1 MNKTLVS
8 YAALALLGLGGAAAA
23 TDAEARGFNFGAFGG
38 RGAIPLASHSAS
50 AVQRTSAA
58 DSLLKTTNRGAIG
71 LSERGLSRRDL
82 TKARKSNASWD
93 LTKVSK

>member
-23 TDAEARGFNFGAFGG
+23 ADAEARGFNFGAFGG

-50 AVQRTSAA
+50 AVQRPDGGTVVGVTGESTDA
-58 DSLLKTTNRGAIG
+58 KHKKETT
-71 LSERGLSRRDL
+71 
-82 TKARKSNASWD
+82 RK
-93 LTKVSK
+93 KKG